1 AIGNT
6 KPIVYYG
13 ATLGFNVSGFDFSV
27 LLQGVA
33 NRTYQQT
40 DYSFGSNGESQG
52 YTYMM
57 GRWTPETASTATYP
71 RLTIGADATNT
82 PFYSTSSYW
91 TRSGEYL
98 RVRNIDMGY
107 TVPVHVSR
115 RIGLSALRIF
125 ANAQNLV

>member
-1 AIGNT
+1 
-6 KPIVYYG
+6 
-13 ATLGFNVSGFDFSV
+13 
-27 LLQGVA
+27 
-33 NRTYQQT
+33 
-40 DYSFGSNGESQG
+40 

-125 ANAQNLV
+125 ANAQNLFTVTPYDRLDPEIYGNTAYPAQRVINFGVHIKL